1 MVIRQI
7 KERFSCREFLDK
19 PVEKH
24 LLETILEA
32 GRVSPSAKNLQNWK
46 FITIKDE
53 NLRKQLG
60 TICRGQTFVSAA
72 PVTIAVCC
80 TNLNYQMTCGIEAY
94 IADGFIAAQNM
105 VTQAVEFGLGSCY
118 IGAFFQQRAKKLLQ
132 LPEDWKI
139 VTLLPMGYPK
149 QKKRDRFVK
158 SRSDVFSIDSF

>member
-80 TNLNYQMTCGIEAY
+80 TNI
-94 IADGFIAAQNM
+94 
-105 VTQAVEFGLGSCY
+105 S
-118 IGAFFQQRAKKLLQ
+118 
-132 LPEDWKI
+132 
-139 VTLLPMGYPK
+139 
-149 QKKRDRFVK
+149 
-158 SRSDVFSIDSF
+158 